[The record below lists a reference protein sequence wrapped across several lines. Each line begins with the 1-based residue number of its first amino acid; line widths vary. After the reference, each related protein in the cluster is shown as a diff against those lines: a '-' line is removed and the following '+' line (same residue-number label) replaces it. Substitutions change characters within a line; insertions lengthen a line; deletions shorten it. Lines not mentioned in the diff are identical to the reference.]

1 MTINE
6 TEKLQIIS
14 SQEHKSK
21 IKSEWKTIGIRVR
34 NEELP
39 LLNKQL
45 DRLNYVTMGDL
56 VKDLIAGKITR
67 LTDDQQIDIMK
78 TNLQSNG
85 QLTGLSG
92 KPYDFYKQID
102 INDLHKY
109 LIQKYHEHTGNCYRS
124 YFEKYSS
131 LFFGPNPDVE
141 LFKFKPHKRSW
152 ILQAIKRFG
161 DYYFR
166 KYNNREVTQLIRQ
179 IIERYDLNKDLD
191 MKDHIYLVSPQ
202 FIEEKVKKIL
212 ALPGEIGFIARL
224 GLLSG
229 LREQELIYIKEK
241 QVCNDGYGCD
251 CEKLHLVNC
260 KRNEMTII
268 AIGWTRGN
276 KKALATIL
284 PTKYWEKLRNMPK
297 FDYTDIA
304 ATHKIMKR
312 DVGIAYIAM
321 RKIHYNVMR
330 FRDTVSLD
338 EAEVLAGRFKSVS
351 ARYYVLHDPEKLTDK
366 YVTAW
371 SNFGIDVSHTGI

>member
-1 MTINE
+1 
-6 TEKLQIIS
+6 
-14 SQEHKSK
+14 
-21 IKSEWKTIGIRVR
+21 
-34 NEELP
+34 
-39 LLNKQL
+39 
-45 DRLNYVTMGDL
+45 
-56 VKDLIAGKITR
+56 
-67 LTDDQQIDIMK
+67 
-78 TNLQSNG
+78 
-85 QLTGLSG
+85 
-92 KPYDFYKQID
+92 
-102 INDLHKY
+102 
-109 LIQKYHEHTGNCYRS
+109 
-124 YFEKYSS
+124 
-131 LFFGPNPDVE
+131 
-141 LFKFKPHKRSW
+141 
-152 ILQAIKRFG
+152 
-161 DYYFR
+161 
-166 KYNNREVTQLIRQ
+166 
-179 IIERYDLNKDLD
+179 

-202 FIEEKVKKIL
+202 FIEEKVKKIIS
-212 ALPGEIGFIARL
+212 LPGEIGFIARL

-241 QVCNDGYGCD
+241 QVCNNGYGCD

-260 KRNEMTII
+260 KRNKMTVI

-284 PTKYWEKLRNMPK
+284 PTKYWEKLRNMAK

-366 YVTAW
+366 YITAW
-371 SNFGIDVSHTGI
+371 SNFGIDVSLTSI